1 MDEIDEGMLLRCN
14 VLVECAGEDGGV
26 GEVEERRREDA
37 REYDMYCMRCEVCV

>member
-1 MDEIDEGMLLRCN
+1 MDEIDEEMLLRCN
-14 VLVECAGEDGGV
+14 VLVECAGEDGV